1 MQDEK
6 EHVKQKLIDN
16 GYVGNAKTLK
26 KNIHVELQSMWKE
39 IKDKNPDVYKKWFY
53 YHLPKYFRRMYFRFY
68 HQEFHSFLSFL
79 L

>member
-39 IKDKNPDVYKKWFY
+39 IKDKNPDVYKKY
-53 YHLPKYFRRMYFRFY
+53 KSMEEAIPSIV
-68 HQEFHSFLSFL
+68 QENGMKDASTNTD
-79 L
+79 